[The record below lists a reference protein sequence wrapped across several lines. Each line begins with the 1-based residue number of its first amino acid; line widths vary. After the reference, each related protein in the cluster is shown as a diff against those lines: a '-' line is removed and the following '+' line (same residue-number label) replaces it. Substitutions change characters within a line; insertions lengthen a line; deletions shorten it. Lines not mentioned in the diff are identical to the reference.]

1 MSSRSVME
9 RNTANI
15 CTRFRKRKKKK
26 EKEDVAAAACVVWW
40 LWKTVKINMTNWQF
54 N

>member
-1 MSSRSVME
+1 MSSRSVTE

-15 CTRFRKRKKKK
+15 CTRFREK
-26 EKEDVAAAACVVWW
+26 KEDVAAAACVVWW